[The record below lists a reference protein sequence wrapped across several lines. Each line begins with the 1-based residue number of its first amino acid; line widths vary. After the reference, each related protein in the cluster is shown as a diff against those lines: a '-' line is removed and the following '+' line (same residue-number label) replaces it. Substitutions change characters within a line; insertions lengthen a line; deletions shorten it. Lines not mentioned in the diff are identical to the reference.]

1 MMVKHIYGQV
11 AKPLPSRFHQIRRL
25 PIYLVRLKLQVDG
38 ILKARECSHVCK
50 ALSTPQS
57 SQQPHEASS
66 VVQFPIL

>member
-1 MMVKHIYGQV
+1 M
-11 AKPLPSRFHQIRRL
+11 
-25 PIYLVRLKLQVDG
+25 YLVRLKLQVGG